1 LKYQFYDGSKRFGR
15 IEPPQS
21 DGNVATSIVPMVMY
35 WFDKVQKSQT
45 HVKLHHRSGL
55 LCCAMVQTGS
65 EQLNHPEL
73 MRDYPMILVP
83 IGSQWF
89 IEVRYG

>member
-1 LKYQFYDGSKRFGR
+1 LKYQFYAGSKRFGR

-21 DGNVATSIVPMVMY
+21 DVKRSHKRCSHGDIL
-35 WFDKVQKSQT
+35 VQKSRT